1 MSFLKK
7 FDTKDKVHLLKQFFF
22 DYVWKKSSLN
32 LGLASIIF
40 SLCFLQFT
48 IPQFYISATL
58 REAQQSL
65 SNNQSVGGNAAGL
78 LSIMSSEEDS
88 FGEFR
93 SNLYS
98 YVIAQRMWEKGW
110 ATEIYAGGDP
120 EKDFNKI
127 VNYMSND
134 KKNNDN
140 KINFILLKNIGKT
153 ALPNKS
159 KISVKSLKKLIKAIS
174 QY

>member
-65 SNNQSVGGNAAGL
+65 SNNQSVGGNAAAVF
-78 LSIMSSEEDS
+78 SIMSSEEDS

-98 YVIAQRMWEKGW
+98 YVIAQRMWEK
-110 ATEIYAGGDP
+110 
-120 EKDFNKI
+120 
-127 VNYMSND
+127 
-134 KKNNDN
+134 
-140 KINFILLKNIGKT
+140 
-153 ALPNKS
+153 
-159 KISVKSLKKLIKAIS
+159 
-174 QY
+174 